1 MAMRDCKHWAKGT
14 SGDEMAGMY
23 RGAGNLLHEKLPSEG
38 METVPDQWHALTKED
53 MQRRFGKTT
62 WKEAPKGWGHR
73 DHRHFVVLQDVFDGD
88 EVWWSLFRAESGEY
102 AELARNYGDEIWDSE
117 DDGLEIHWDGEFP
130 ADWVQEFV
138 NGEVDWIRL
147 STSELLE
154 NFGPTVE
161 TEQPQAWRHREGEHF
176 LVLVGEI
183 LEGGEEEFSWSVVRE
198 GREGYEEIGEFFPSG
213 AEGGADD
220 DEEEIEHGEDEAEEE
235 YDVPPADAPPSA
247 GDAPPPVKHEDREPW
262 WESPPFDWAAEVVAA
277 DIEARES

>member
-1 MAMRDCKHWAKGT
+1 MNPHASSAPRNAAERMLTGKT
-14 SGDEMAGMY
+14 
-23 RGAGNLLHEKLPSEG
+23 RGAGIRLQEKLPSDC
-38 METVPDQWHALTKED
+38 METVPDHWHALTQED

-62 WKEAPKGWGHR
+62 WKEAPKGWGYR
-73 DHRHFVVLQDVFDGD
+73 DLRHFVVLQDMPDGD
-88 EVWWSLFRAESGEY
+88 EIWWSLFRAESGEY
-102 AELARNYGDEIWDSE
+102 VELARNYGDEIWDSE

-130 ADWVQEFV
+130 VEWVQDFV
-138 NGEVDWIRL
+138 SGEVDWIRL

-176 LVLVGEI
+176 LVLVGEG

-220 DEEEIEHGEDEAEEE
+220 DEEEVEHSDDPMPEGFDAPAVEEL
-235 YDVPPADAPPSA
+235 PPA
-247 GDAPPPVKHEDREPW
+247 GEAPPPVDPEDKEPW
-262 WESPPFDWAAEVVAA
+262 WEIPPFEWAAEVVSA

>member
-1 MAMRDCKHWAKGT
+1 MLTGKT
-14 SGDEMAGMY
+14 
-23 RGAGNLLHEKLPSEG
+23 RGAGIRLQEKLPSDC
-38 METVPDQWHALTKED
+38 METVPDHWHALTQED

-62 WKEAPKGWGHR
+62 WKEAPKGWGYR
-73 DHRHFVVLQDVFDGD
+73 DLRHFVVLQDMPDGD
-88 EVWWSLFRAESGEY
+88 EIWWSLFRAESGEY
-102 AELARNYGDEIWDSE
+102 VELARNYGDEIWDSE

-130 ADWVQEFV
+130 VEWVQDFV
-138 NGEVDWIRL
+138 SGEVDWIRL

-176 LVLVGEI
+176 LVLVGEG

-220 DEEEIEHGEDEAEEE
+220 DEEEVEHSDDPMPEGFDAPAVEEL
-235 YDVPPADAPPSA
+235 PPA
-247 GDAPPPVKHEDREPW
+247 GEAPPPVDPEDKEPW
-262 WESPPFDWAAEVVAA
+262 WEIPPFEWAAEVVSA